1 MKYLLL
7 LVILIFGARSL
18 NAQSVDTIEQYLNY
32 DMKKCEPANATYFRM
47 AIKEGQ
53 WWKVKDFYIKEQV
66 KKYDGY
72 FVKYDHD
79 TFSYKQGMH
88 TEYHENGRIRNKVRY
103 LDNLREG
110 LYKAY
115 DTGGRITDSVL
126 FKNNLPNKYG
136 YGWYSD
142 GKVRM
147 KGIYDTDTTGIGE
160 EWEYHPNGKLASYGK
175 LAKGYLSDSVWTY
188 YHENGNI
195 SSIETYSKDSLLSI
209 TCYNED
215 GTPSKDSCMQII
227 MAKQPLNVNKFLSE
241 NLEYPDLAR
250 KNDIQGV
257 VLLRFFVQKDGSID
271 NIKIV
276 SKNLGGGLDEEAL
289 RVMQKLAKYKWKP
302 SKYHNRLT
310 ATYFHQP
317 ITFRLK

>member
-7 LVILIFGARSL
+7 LVILIFGALSL
-18 NAQSVDTIEQYLNY
+18 NAQNVDTIEQYLNY

-103 LDNLREG
+103 LNNLREG

-147 KGIYDTDTTGIGE
+147 KGVYDTDTTGIGE

-215 GTPSKDSCMQII
+215 GTISKDSCVSMII
-227 MAKQPLNVNKFLSE
+227 PKPLFDINTFLNE
-241 NLEYPDLAR
+241 NLIYPQDALD
-250 KNDIQGV
+250 NSVQGM
-257 VLLRFFVQKDGSID
+257 VLVEFTVKIDGTIN
-271 NIKIV
+271 NISTSRRLV
-276 SKNLGGGLDEEAL
+276 GGGCEEEAI
-289 RVMQKLAKYKWKP
+289 RVIKLMPKWKP
-302 SKYHNRLT
+302 AKHHGKLIDFKYIL
-310 ATYFHQP
+310 P
-317 ITFRLK
+317 ITFKLG